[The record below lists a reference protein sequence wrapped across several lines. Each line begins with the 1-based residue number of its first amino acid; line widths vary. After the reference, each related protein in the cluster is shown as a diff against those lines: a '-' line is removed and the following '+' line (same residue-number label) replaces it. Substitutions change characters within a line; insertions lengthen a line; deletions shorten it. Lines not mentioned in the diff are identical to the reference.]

1 MPDLKN
7 TLTVSWYNYDILFIW
22 IVRSENVKY
31 CLVSKMNEELA
42 IISWILF
49 YNSIQ
54 PILII
59 TWKDFFSSIIVCESG
74 IEAEWEV

>member
-7 TLTVSWYNYDILFIW
+7 TLTVSWYNYDIIFIW

-42 IISWILF
+42 II
-49 YNSIQ
+49 
-54 PILII
+54 
-59 TWKDFFSSIIVCESG
+59 
-74 IEAEWEV
+74 